1 MVDVKRESEHRDNWE
16 VSESEQIKKL
26 KWKVINWEIDEK
38 YVWERWRFKWKVE
51 IYLWTVKVKM
61 LENWWG
67 I

>member
-1 MVDVKRESEHRDNWE
+1 MI
-16 VSESEQIKKL
+16 SESEQINGWCEKWKWTHEQL
-26 KWKVINWEIDEK
+26 KWNWIDWDIDEK
-38 YVWERWRFKWKVE
+38 YVWERWRFKWRVE